1 MVEPQGCHCI
11 RAVEQPWQHCMG
23 RLHAGGLKD
32 PNIQLNTLGQEVHMG
47 VACDSC
53 GLCPIVG
60 PRFNSQVVM
69 NYDLCSRCHA
79 LPGADSVAPFRL
91 VQNQSGMSTSTKV
104 ALLFGDVTHCA
115 CQACQD
121 QGLGTLKCLPSSSSK
136 G

>member
-1 MVEPQGCHCI
+1 
-11 RAVEQPWQHCMG
+11 MG

-104 ALLFGDVTHCA
+104 ALLFGDVY
-115 CQACQD
+115 
-121 QGLGTLKCLPSSSSK
+121 TLCLSSMPGSGS
-136 G
+136 GYSEMPAL